1 MTYEEAELEIGFRLP
16 LAVRVIVTAAAVF
29 SFTFVVADLDRLY
42 HGYSGSLVGLVAWA
56 ALVGLAVTVR
66 VVVGNHGRL
75 RRNFGSFEQ
84 YIAYRRALQTGELP
98 ARIEPAV
105 WRGWLSSSR
114 RSNRMAPLWAS

>member
-1 MTYEEAELEIGFRLP
+1 MKLGM
-16 LAVRVIVTAAAVF
+16 VH
-29 SFTFVVADLDRLY
+29 Y

-98 ARIEPAV
+98 TRIAPAV